1 MSSDNGMT
9 FQDHITELRRRVMYS
24 AIAVLIT
31 TVIAFIFHEQILY
44 LLMQPA
50 QGFTDIPSGKPI
62 YTDLTEFLSTAM
74 KASLLVGFFAA
85 LPFVLFQMVLF
96 VAPGLSPSER
106 RYLYMLIPAVIFAFI
121 LGAAFGY
128 RILFP
133 PAVHFLL
140 SFGSDI
146 ATPYIRIGNYVSLMM
161 SLLLW
166 MGVVFETP
174 IVLFFL
180 SRIGIVTPRQLGRQ
194 RRYAIVVAFILG
206 ALITPTFDPINQTL
220 VALPIIVPLR
230 NRHLASQN
238 RRETAQPPA
247 RQRTQLTVDTVGSS
261 GRSPLHA
268 HAKEPETS
276 ASGSLLLTLP
286 VCSDGETLSGLA
298 RLHLLI
304 LDRIPLQARLL
315 GLAELSHRLAHR
327 LADLRQLADAEYQHQ
342 NHNNKNQFHRPN
354 SEWHGPLSNSLQYCF
369 SPIPS
374 LQS

>member
-9 FQDHITELRRRVMYS
+9 FHDHITELRRRVMYS

-31 TVIAFIFHEQILY
+31 TVIAFVFHEQILY

-62 YTDLTEFLSTAM
+62 YTDLTEFISTAM

-96 VAPGLSPSER
+96 VAPGLNPSER
-106 RYLYMLIPAVIFAFI
+106 RYLYLLIPAVIFAFI

-180 SRIGIVTPRQLGRQ
+180 SRIGIVSPRQLGRQ

-220 VALPIIVPLR
+220 VALPIIVLYEVGIW
-230 NRHLASQN
+230 LAKIG
-238 RRETAQPPA
+238 A
-247 RQRTQLTVDTVGSS
+247 RQRN
-261 GRSPLHA
+261 
-268 HAKEPETS
+268 
-276 ASGSLLLTLP
+276 
-286 VCSDGETLSGLA
+286 
-298 RLHLLI
+298 
-304 LDRIPLQARLL
+304 
-315 GLAELSHRLAHR
+315 
-327 LADLRQLADAEYQHQ
+327 RQRANE
-342 NHNNKNQFHRPN
+342 
-354 SEWHGPLSNSLQYCF
+354 F
-369 SPIPS
+369 S
-374 LQS
+374 